1 VKRRSGRFGAW
12 VGLLGLLGLAAQA
25 TAESPR
31 VNYLIHCSGCHLQDG
46 SGKAGEVPNF
56 NNMIGRFAAFP
67 EGRAFLVRVPGTSQ
81 SPLGNPETAAL
92 LNWILATFAK
102 VTDVA
107 PFTADEVRGYRA
119 TRMSDVRGTRR
130 VLVEKINGSSG
141 Y

>member
-1 VKRRSGRFGAW
+1 MSRRNGGFRVLVALVALF
-12 VGLLGLLGLAAQA
+12 GLAAQA
-25 TAESPR
+25 RAESPH

-56 NNMIGRFAAFP
+56 NHMIGRFAAFP

-81 SPLGNPETAAL
+81 SPLGNPETAEL
-92 LNWILATFAK
+92 LNWILATFAG

-107 PFTADEVRGYRA
+107 PFTADEVRNYRA
-119 TRMSDVRGTRR
+119 NRMSDVSGTRR
-130 VLVEKINGSSG
+130 LLVEKISGSSG